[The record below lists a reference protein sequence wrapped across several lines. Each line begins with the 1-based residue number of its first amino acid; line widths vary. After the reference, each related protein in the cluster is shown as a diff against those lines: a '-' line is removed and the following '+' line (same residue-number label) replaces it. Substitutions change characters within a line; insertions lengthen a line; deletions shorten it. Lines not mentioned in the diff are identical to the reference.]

1 MQKPTLR
8 NNQDGTCNSRSL
20 GNGCFFQELDGSRC
34 GCKCHTKPTFE
45 TTQCTFESEGWKEE
59 LQSEI
64 MENYLF
70 LAEMKQH
77 AKDKTA
83 HMIEMR
89 EQWDKLCGFIS
100 NLLNQQKK
108 DLINQILAEA
118 PEEIVMMCFC
128 GELKDKYNCDGYCNC
143 GAFIKNRRG
152 YSGEEQ
158 CKMDGFNE
166 ANKQWKDN
174 LTKLINSN

>member
-1 MQKPTLR
+1 MQ
-8 NNQDGTCNSRSL
+8 
-20 GNGCFFQELDGSRC
+20 
-34 GCKCHTKPTFE
+34 KPTFE
-45 TTQCTFESEGWKEE
+45 TTQCTFESEKWREEFDKNFTEQNYGWGSEGYERRISKVYP
-59 LQSEI
+59 SEI
-64 MENYLF
+64 
-70 LAEMKQH
+70 
-77 AKDKTA
+77 KD
-83 HMIEMR
+83 
-89 EQWDKLCGFIS
+89 FIS
-100 NLLNQQKK
+100 TLLDQQKK

-174 LTKLINSN
+174 LTKLIK